1 MLSDDFHA
9 AMQEACRRHKTQK
22 AFADATGIHQSRI
35 SAYATGKIRFEELS
49 VSTLIRLFP
58 EMKIDYFPAEKSEPQ
73 KNDDQELREVVKHLM
88 QRVSALETKNEIK
101 NEQPE
106 RVSNKSLSL

>member
-58 EMKIDYFPAEKSEPQ
+58 EMKINYFPEEKPEPQ
-73 KNDDQELREVVKHLM
+73 KNDEQELRDAVKQLTRRVV
-88 QRVSALETKNEIK
+88 ALEAQNEIK
-101 NEQPE
+101 NEQE
-106 RVSNKSLSL
+106 EQILDKSLSL